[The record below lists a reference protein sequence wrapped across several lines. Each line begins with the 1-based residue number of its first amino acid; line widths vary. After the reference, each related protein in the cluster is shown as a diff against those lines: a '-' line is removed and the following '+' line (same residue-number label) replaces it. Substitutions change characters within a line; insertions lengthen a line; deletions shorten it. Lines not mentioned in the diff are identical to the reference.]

1 MALIGI
7 KPGRHGRN
15 MSAEHQHPLPLLA
28 QEVQRTPYFVA
39 ALTHEATLQPYCAQL
54 EAGHSLIAAVDEIIV
69 SMHA

>member
-28 QEVQRTPYFVA
+28 QEVRRAPCFVA
-39 ALTHEATLQPYCAQL
+39 ALTHEATLQPYCGPM
-54 EAGHSLIAAVDEIIV
+54 ETGHYLIAAVDEIIG

>member
-28 QEVQRTPYFVA
+28 QEVQRAPCFVA
-39 ALTHEATLQPYCAQL
+39 ALTHQPTLQPYCAQL
-54 EAGHSLIAAVDEIIV
+54 ETDHSLITAVDEIIG
-69 SMHA
+69 SMQV